1 MNSSLNQNGCLVIG
15 EVAQAHDG
23 SLGAAHAYIDAIA
36 SAGAG
41 AVKFQTHIAEAEGTV
56 EEPWRVRF
64 SKQDVTRRDYWRR
77 TSFTAEQWAG
87 LKKHA
92 DDRGLLFLSSP
103 FSVEAAEMLYGL
115 GMEVWKIASGELGNG
130 PLFDYVLSTNLPVL
144 LSSGMSDW
152 EELDRA
158 VARVQARGVP
168 LTVMQCTSAYP
179 CPPEKLGLNVLDEF
193 RVRYGCPVGL
203 SDHSG
208 NIYAGL
214 AAATLGAS
222 VVEVHVTFSRD
233 CFGPDV
239 PASVT
244 VAELKQLT
252 EGVRFIRT
260 ALDHPREKN
269 ELALESAP
277 LRSIFTKS
285 VVVRRTLPAGHVLR
299 AEDLN
304 VKKPGTG
311 IPASRFNEVVGRT
324 LASPVEVDQILSEND
339 LVQSVLER
347 V

>member
-1 MNSSLNQNGCLVIG
+1 
-15 EVAQAHDG
+15 
-23 SLGAAHAYIDAIA
+23 
-36 SAGAG
+36 
-41 AVKFQTHIAEAEGTV
+41 
-56 EEPWRVRF
+56 
-64 SKQDVTRRDYWRR
+64 
-77 TSFTAEQWAG
+77 
-87 LKKHA
+87 
-92 DDRGLLFLSSP
+92 
-103 FSVEAAEMLYGL
+103 
-115 GMEVWKIASGELGNG
+115 
-130 PLFDYVLSTNLPVL
+130 
-144 LSSGMSDW
+144 MSDW